1 MGLDSLSSMRSR
13 RLSSGTDVYA
23 ATEVQSRGETSLV
36 ARPSVPFTVASTRRL
51 IRTHLTD
58 EWVIVALA
66 AALSIGFFVW
76 YDAHGLI
83 AAFGDARIREVIARR
98 VVVSRTPGLAQF
110 GSTWLPLNAIV
121 SAPLIWNDFLFR
133 TGIAGS
139 IPSMLGFVVAAL
151 YLYRTGLLV
160 TSSRAAG
167 WVAAAAFMLNPSV
180 LYMQSTAM
188 SETTSV
194 TALIVATYY
203 ALKLLRTGHA
213 ADLLKCATAVAAGTL
228 IRYENWVL
236 AFALLPVI
244 VYAGWRHR
252 GYALAEAWTLLYSML
267 AFAGGAAW
275 VLYNAIIFHDPLL
288 SFFYGQSSHKY
299 YENFPESLVP
309 ARHHAVLAF
318 KMYGLTVALT
328 VGWLLLALAV
338 LGLVALLW
346 RFRLRLATLPVYL
359 TLFPFGFYWLVLYQ
373 GVNTESLPQ
382 FGQGGYYNIRF
393 GLLMVPAVA
402 LLLAVLVAVPKRVA
416 RHALVAIVLCAIALT
431 SVVEFTQT
439 PLTLRE
445 ARSDPLYLSR
455 TDEQQ
460 AQWFTSN
467 YKGGAVLI
475 EYVNSSSFM
484 WYLMTKHDFPDRAFI
499 TDANGAQF
507 NEALAHPESTVTWI
521 VMNSD
526 ERTLTSRI
534 YQTFR
539 TSTHWRKYFVRRK
552 SVHTPYGTTDFYE
565 RTNT

>member
-1 MGLDSLSSMRSR
+1 MRIR

-23 ATEVQSRGETSLV
+23 ATQVESRDETSRV
-36 ARPSVPFTVASTRRL
+36 RSPSVPFTVASTRRL
-51 IRTHLTD
+51 IRKHLTD
-58 EWVIVALA
+58 EWLIVALA
-66 AALSIGFFVW
+66 AALSIGFYVW

-98 VVVSRTPGLAQF
+98 VIVSRTPGLAQF

-121 SAPLIWNDFLFR
+121 SAPLIWNDTLFR

-139 IPSMLGFVVAAL
+139 FPSMLGFVIAAV
-151 YLYRTGLLV
+151 YLYRIGLLV
-160 TSSRAAG
+160 TSSRGAG

-180 LYMQSTAM
+180 LYMQTTAM
-188 SETTSV
+188 SETASL

-213 ADLLKCATAVAAGTL
+213 GDLIKCSTAVAAGTL

-236 AFALLPVI
+236 AFALVPVI
-244 VYAGWRHR
+244 VYAGWRRR
-252 GYALAEAWTLLYSML
+252 GYSLAEAWILLYGML
-267 AFAGGAAW
+267 AFVGCAAW
-275 VLYNAIIFHDPLL
+275 VLYNGIIFHDPLL

-299 YENFPESLVP
+299 YEKTAASLVP
-309 ARHHAVLAF
+309 ARHHAGLAF

-328 VGWLLLALAV
+328 VGWLLLALAL

-373 GVNTESLPQ
+373 GINTENLPQ
-382 FGQGGYYNIRF
+382 FGQGPYYNIRF

-402 LLLAVLVAVPKRVA
+402 LLLAVLVAVPQRVV
-416 RHALVAIVLCAIALT
+416 RHVLVAIVLAAIALS
-431 SVVEFTQT
+431 SVAEFSQT
-439 PLTLRE
+439 PLALRE
-445 ARSDPLYLSR
+445 ARQDPLFASR

-467 YKGGAVLI
+467 FKGGAVLI
-475 EYVNSSSFM
+475 EYVNSSSLM
-484 WYLMTKHDFPDRAFI
+484 WYLLTKHDFPDRAFI
-499 TDANGAQF
+499 TDANGSQF

-534 YQTFR
+534 YATFR
-539 TSTHWRKYFVRRK
+539 TSTHWRKYFVHRK
-552 SVHTPYGTTDFYE
+552 SVRTPYGTTEFYE
-565 RTNT
+565 RRTT